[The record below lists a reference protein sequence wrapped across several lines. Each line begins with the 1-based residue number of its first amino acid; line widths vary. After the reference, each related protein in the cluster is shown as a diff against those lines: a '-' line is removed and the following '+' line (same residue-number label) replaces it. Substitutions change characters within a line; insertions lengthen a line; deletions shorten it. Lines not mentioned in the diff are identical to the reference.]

1 MCSIHDSFKTSMK
14 QQYHNMMSYFTKSLN
29 YYSSK
34 SPNFPQKEEIAKI
47 VYLLNICSEY
57 SRKIKLKL
65 FYKK

>member
-34 SPNFPQKEEIAKI
+34 SPNFPQKEETCQNS
-47 VYLLNICSEY
+47 LLIEHLF
-57 SRKIKLKL
+57 RILKKNKVEIIL
-65 FYKK
+65 